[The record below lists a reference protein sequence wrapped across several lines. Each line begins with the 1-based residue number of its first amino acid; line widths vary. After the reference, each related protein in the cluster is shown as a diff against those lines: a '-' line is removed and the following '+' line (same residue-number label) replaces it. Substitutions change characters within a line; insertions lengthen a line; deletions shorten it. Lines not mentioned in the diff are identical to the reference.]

1 MSIATKTVVK
11 EGVEMTVIEMSTK
24 RWKLIKTCVIIFA
37 GASVLS
43 LLLEYIIPELI
54 KESF

>member
-54 KESF
+54 K